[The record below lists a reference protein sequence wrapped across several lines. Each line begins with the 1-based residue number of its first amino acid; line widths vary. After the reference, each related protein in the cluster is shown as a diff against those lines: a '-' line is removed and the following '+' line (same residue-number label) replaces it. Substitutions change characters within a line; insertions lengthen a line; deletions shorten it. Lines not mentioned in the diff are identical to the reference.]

1 MFLSGKVAFS
11 AMEKEMVK
19 KCILP
24 VILVFIL
31 YISAQQVFAQDPAE
45 DGFVIEDERQ
55 EEFLVE
61 EEGFVID
68 EKTQEVLQ
76 AEEQIQIEE
85 EGIFGKYILAD
96 VLNPSDIEPAIK
108 FYIHSEINRKFAG
121 LITNLKLEKIY
132 GIVQNNNLA
141 TVYFDYSYTSV
152 RNRDNIILDKG
163 KMSFLKFNSGKW
175 FNEELSIYL
184 MDKYQAFPGLIL
196 EQRQPPGQ

>member
-1 MFLSGKVAFS
+1 VIFS
-11 AMEKEMVK
+11 AMRDEMVRK
-19 KCILP
+19 YILFI
-24 VILVFIL
+24 ILVFFFCITG
-31 YISAQQVFAQDPAE
+31 QQLFAQEPAE
-45 DGFVIEDERQ
+45 EGFVIEDETQ
-55 EEFLVE
+55 EEFQD

-68 EKTQEVLQ
+68 EKTQEGLP
-76 AEEQIQIEE
+76 ADEEIQIEE
-85 EGIFGKYILAD
+85 EDVFGKFILAD
-96 VLNPSDIEPAIK
+96 VLNPSDAEPAIK

-132 GIVQNNNLA
+132 GVVQENNTA

-163 KMSFLKFNSGKW
+163 KISFLKFNSGKW

-196 EQRQPPGQ
+196 EQRQSPR